1 MNPVKPE
8 ELSALLDGELSGERA
23 REVRMRIAADPAL
36 GDEFRL
42 FEQLDAEWTTAAQ
55 TAQFSPVARARLKR
69 PILSW
74 LGAAALVLV
83 LVLSVLRLGPKF
95 IEPVGIAFGL
105 QALGLVIL
113 LAFAA
118 TLTRPDR
125 LAA

>member
-1 MNPVKPE
+1 VNPVRPE
-8 ELSALLDGELSGERA
+8 ELSALLDGELSDERD
-23 REVRMRIAADPAL
+23 REVRMHIAENPAL

-42 FEQLDAEWTTAAQ
+42 LEQLDAEWTAAAR
-55 TAQFSPVARARLKR
+55 TAQFSPVARVRLKR
-69 PILSW
+69 PALSGF
-74 LGAAALVLV
+74 GAAALVLG
-83 LVLSVLRLGPKF
+83 LSVLRLSPKF